1 MINGDKLIKDFLT
14 KNELNLLYE
23 LKVSKNDNLL
33 KAKEVLEDYI
43 EKLGYSNLE
52 EKPQNNED
60 AAYLNLLTKIYMLLP
75 VY

>member
-52 EKPQNNED
+52 EKPQNDED

>member
-52 EKPQNNED
+52 EKPQNDED
-60 AAYLNLLTKIYMLLP
+60 VAYLNLLTKIYMLLP